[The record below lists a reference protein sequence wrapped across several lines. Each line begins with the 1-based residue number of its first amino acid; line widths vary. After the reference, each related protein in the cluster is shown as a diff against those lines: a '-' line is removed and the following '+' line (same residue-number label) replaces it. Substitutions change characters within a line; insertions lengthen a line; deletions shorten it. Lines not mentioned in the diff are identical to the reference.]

1 MKIASKFRKGAIIH
15 AAVMMMGAAAATA
28 IAADKTVDVGKLEYE
43 GACAACHGTDGRGGG
58 IVASQMSVRMPNL
71 TQLASANRGV
81 FPFDRVYQVIDGRE
95 QIKAHGTRDM
105 PVWGQAFRRQSSVYF
120 QNYPVEDQES
130 NARSRILALTEY
142 VYRLQ
147 VK

>member
-1 MKIASKFRKGAIIH
+1 MKTVLRNIAVAYALMTLALT
-15 AAVMMMGAAAATA
+15 AAFAG
-28 IAADKTVDVGKLEYE
+28 DKPVDVGKLEYE
-43 GACAACHGTDGRGGG
+43 GACASCHGTDGRGGG

-71 TQLASANRGV
+71 TQLAGNNRGV

-95 QIKAHGTRDM
+95 EIKAHGTRDM

-120 QNYPVEDQES
+120 QNYPAQDQES

-142 VYRLQ
+142 LYRLQ
-147 VK
+147 AK

>member
-1 MKIASKFRKGAIIH
+1 MKTVLRNIAVAH
-15 AAVMMMGAAAATA
+15 ALMTLALSAAFAG
-28 IAADKTVDVGKLEYE
+28 DKPVDVGKLEYE

-71 TQLASANRGV
+71 TQLAGNNRGV

-95 QIKAHGTRDM
+95 EIKAHGTRDM

-120 QNYPVEDQES
+120 QNYPAQDQES

-142 VYRLQ
+142 LYRLQ
-147 VK
+147 AK

>member
-1 MKIASKFRKGAIIH
+1 MKTVLRNIAVAYALMTLALT
-15 AAVMMMGAAAATA
+15 AAFAG
-28 IAADKTVDVGKLEYE
+28 DKPVDVGKLEYE

-71 TQLASANRGV
+71 TQLASTNRGV

-120 QNYPVEDQES
+120 QNYPAEDQES

-147 VK
+147 AK